1 MELLRGEELSVRLK
15 REGKLPLDLVARI
28 VHPLCRALSVV
39 HEAGVVHRDVKP
51 SNVFLCRADAHG
63 GLLVKLMDFGVAK
76 VAVEADGAETTRAG
90 VIIGTP
96 AYMSP
101 EQVLAARQID
111 LRADLWSVAAL
122 VYRMVTGVTPFGP
135 GTFAELGIR
144 ILTVSPLPPTSVD
157 PALPKAL
164 DAFIAKGMARRPE
177 DRFSSA
183 RALSSALLEIAGLR
197 PRDLSV
203 DDRRAMKAL
212 RESPTLSPIT
222 HPGLDS
228 IAAIRLAA
236 EGRGA
241 RRSEPRD
248 LFGGV
253 GGGAHDRDAA
263 PARSPTAASTSGIR
277 AVSPRAPRSLFGLAI
292 AISAAVGLLAVLMFA
307 RRVGPPSPRSVAA
320 AGASA
325 APRPL
330 DAPSP
335 SPSAIVAAASLAAP
349 PRTEPASATP
359 RKPTP
364 QRPKSTLKEEASKLW
379 KKSDEL

>member
-1 MELLRGEELSVRLK
+1 MELLRGEELSARLK

-76 VAVEADGAETTRAG
+76 VSVEADGEETTRAG
-90 VIIGTP
+90 VVIGTP

-101 EQVLAARQID
+101 EQVLAAPKID

-122 VYRMVTGVTPFGP
+122 VYRMITGVTPFGP

-144 ILTVSPLPPTSVD
+144 ILTVSPLPPTSID
-157 PALPKAL
+157 PTLPKAL

-177 DRFSSA
+177 DRFPSA

-203 DDRRAMKAL
+203 DERRAMKAL

-228 IAAIRLAA
+228 VAAIRLAA
-236 EGRGA
+236 
-241 RRSEPRD
+241 
-248 LFGGV
+248 
-253 GGGAHDRDAA
+253 AA
-263 PARSPTAASTSGIR
+263 KSVREETAARSPTAASTSGIR
-277 AVSPRAPRSLFGLAI
+277 AVSPRAPRSLFGLAV

-307 RRVGPPSPRSVAA
+307 RRVGPPPARAA
-320 AGASA
+320 FARTSA

-330 DAPSP
+330 ETPST
-335 SPSAIVAAASLAAP
+335 SPSAIVDDAPLAAP

-364 QRPKSTLKEEASKLW
+364 KRPKSTLKEEASKLW